1 MIQVRVRCE
10 RHGNAG
16 KVSNLAKTTVHQ
28 DFIEFVDINTQPNG
42 RSADSSGPTSYF
54 LPKFSWKF
62 FLKFI
67 VLHNA
72 IFNHCDYAKTFLK

>member
-1 MIQVRVRCE
+1 MIQVRVRRE

-42 RSADSSGPTSYF
+42 QSADSSGPTSYF
-54 LPKFSWKF
+54 LPKFSTIQAPKPSVSHYEER
-62 FLKFI
+62 L
-67 VLHNA
+67 A
-72 IFNHCDYAKTFLK
+72 